1 MAETIPIVQPKEKSS
16 RAGYTLAEILI
27 VIVLMAIMASLVL
40 PRLLPQSEKMN
51 AAEAV
56 SIMGSIKRMEF
67 QARDEDPNNAFFLFD
82 DACAN
87 LVALQDRGLDL
98 TDACGANQRW
108 TFSVEAGPIIAAY
121 RGVAADDGPNS
132 ITLDLTTNAW
142 NGTGAF
148 APGTA
153 NWPNLD

>member
-1 MAETIPIVQPKEKSS
+1 MAETIPIVPPKKISS
-16 RAGYTLAEILI
+16 LAGYTLVEILLVI
-27 VIVLMAIMASLVL
+27 VIMAILGGLFL
-40 PRLLPQSEKMN
+40 PRLLLQNEKAN

-56 SIMGSIKRMEF
+56 SIIGSIKRMEF
-67 QARDEDPNNAFFLFD
+67 QARDEAPDNAFFLFD

-98 TDACGANQRW
+98 TDSCGANQRW

-142 NGTGAF
+142 NGTGTF

-153 NWPNLD
+153 NWPDLN